1 MNENQDDQNNQQ
13 QKIKKRNFSLDEKR
27 NYCMAWKRST
37 MSQDHFCK
45 TNGIS
50 KSALYNWVKAFKK
63 NKEDKENN
71 DHDHDLA
78 FSPAALENPSSLKQA
93 GGIEL
98 RLCFQNQ
105 MQLNITMPEHR
116 LVSFIQEMS
125 YATAIIR

>member
-63 NKEDKENN
+63 NKED
-71 DHDHDLA
+71 
-78 FSPAALENPSSLKQA
+78 ALHQIWISSLFVDLLGNFLSAHSRNIFRTGKRSLD
-93 GGIEL
+93 EL
-98 RLCFQNQ
+98 
-105 MQLNITMPEHR
+105 
-116 LVSFIQEMS
+116 
-125 YATAIIR
+125 